1 MMDGFP
7 PKNGIRGRLPTKDLS
22 FSDFVLRPNQRELHT
37 SMWPGHYDRQETF
50 LFSED
55 KCPVFDFLGRI
66 EYFDEDMRR
75 VLNHLNA
82 TKMIDYLDSMGG
94 KITPANSWGADKKKS
109 LVGGLR
115 KEYSAP
121 HIAGRVASEYMSDFQ
136 LLGYNS
142 YDIPDK

>member
-1 MMDGFP
+1 MTDS
-7 PKNGIRGRLPTKDLS
+7 LDL
-22 FSDFVLRPNQRELHT
+22 
-37 SMWPGHYDRQETF
+37 
-50 LFSED
+50 
-55 KCPVFDFLGRI
+55 
-66 EYFDEDMRR
+66 
-75 VLNHLNA
+75 
-82 TKMIDYLDSMGG
+82 MGG
-94 KITPANSWGADKKKS
+94 KITPANSWGADKKKF